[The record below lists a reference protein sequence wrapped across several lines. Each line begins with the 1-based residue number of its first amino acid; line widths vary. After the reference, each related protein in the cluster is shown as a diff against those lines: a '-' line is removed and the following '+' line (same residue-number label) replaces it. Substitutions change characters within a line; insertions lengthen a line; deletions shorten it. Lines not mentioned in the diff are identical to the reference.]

1 MPESWTRRI
10 AWAATSSTSMSFWVS
25 SWMRS
30 RRASET
36 RTFRTFVRAG
46 SMFPSMSRR
55 FWSISPMPAPA
66 NISITGMPWA
76 RTSSSIR
83 RSSRRPDRSCSRS
96 FSRVAAPLASAET
109 GSSVPSPTASRMR
122 ARGRRSSRSRS
133 SAAWAGPLGDALR
146 HLALDH
152 VDGELGQVA
161 DHRLHVPADV
171 AHLGVLGGLD
181 LDERGLGEPG
191 EPPGDLR
198 LPDAGRPDHDDVLG
212 RHLVPELGREVL
224 APPAVPE
231 RDGDRALRPP
241 LPDHVAVELG
251 HDLGRSELPA
261 VEPARHSSSTVTWSF
276 V

>member
-25 SWMRS
+25 SWIRS

-66 NISITGMPWA
+66 NISIIGMPWV

-83 RSSRRPDRSCSRS
+83 RSSRRPDAELLAELLPRGG
-96 FSRVAAPLASAET
+96 AAGLGGDGLERAQPD
-109 GSSVPSPTASRMR
+109 GVPDAR
-122 ARGRRSSRSRS
+122 ARQEELEEPLLGRLG
-133 SAAWAGPLGDALR
+133 GPLGDALR

-181 LDERGLGEPG
+181 LDERRLGEPG
-191 EPPGDLR
+191 EPPRDLR
-198 LPDAGRPDHDDVLG
+198 LPDAGRPDHDDVL
-212 RHLVPELGREVL
+212 R
-224 APPAVPE
+224 APPRPGA
-231 RDGDRALRPP
+231 RAGGSGGASGSGARWRPR
-241 LPDHVAVELG
+241 A
-251 HDLGRSELPA
+251 SPA
-261 VEPARHSSSTVTWSF
+261 PARPRSGRARPRSGPE
-276 V
+276 